1 MDHDE
6 IEIKFHVS
14 RMDDLRRR
22 LTDMGASSDGRV
34 FEKNIRF
41 EDVEESLLAAKSLL
55 RLRHDGK
62 SILTYKQAGTS
73 ADDQFKVYREIETEV
88 SDYEATRQILQE
100 LGFFPRQV
108 YEKYRETFIFKGAVL
123 CLDTMPYGDFM
134 EIEGE
139 KTRIRELSDR
149 LKMDWGKRILATYL
163 EMFAYIKKTAALDFE
178 DLTFENFQ
186 VIRRDFSDCWR
197 YFEQRPDL

>member
-6 IEIKFHVS
+6 IEVKFHVF

-22 LTDMGASSDGRV
+22 VVELGASSAGRV

-41 EDVEESLLAAKSLL
+41 EDAEESLLAAKSLL

-62 SILTYKQAGTS
+62 SILTYKQAATS
-73 ADDQFKVYREIETEV
+73 EDDQFKVYREIETEV
-88 SDYEATRQILQE
+88 SDYEATLQILKE
-100 LGFFPRQV
+100 LGYSPRQV
-108 YEKYRETFIFKGAVL
+108 YEKYRETFAFKGAVL
-123 CLDTMPYGDFM
+123 CLDTMPYGDFL

-149 LKMDWGKRILATYL
+149 LELDWDKRILATYL
-163 EMFAYIKKTAALDFE
+163 EMFAYIKKTASLDFE
-178 DLTFENFQ
+178 DLTFDNFQ
-186 VIRRDFSDCWR
+186 ALRRDFSDCWR
-197 YFEQRPDL
+197 YFEQRPAC